1 MTGFYTRW
9 AMMVGGLLILGMMT
23 FQQYQHDLST
33 TSLATL
39 IKSTST
45 SEPVRIQGMVK
56 SGTLAG
62 ETKQGQA
69 TFELVDGPT
78 TLAVVYAGPPLENI
92 RELKTMVFIG
102 QLDADTKTFKAKDTA
117 LINNFG
123 FVTAAYLLTVL
134 SMCWALFAMSQ
145 RVMVLFKEIKDEKL
159 YEPEIEPLAK

>member
-9 AMMVGGLLILGMMT
+9 AIMVGGLLLLGMLT

-33 TSLATL
+33 TSLDTL
-39 IKSTST
+39 IKSPGT
-45 SEPVRIQGMVK
+45 SETVRIQGMVK
-56 SGTLAG
+56 SGTLTG
-62 ETKQGQA
+62 ETKQGHA
-69 TFELVDGPT
+69 TFELIDGSI
-78 TLAVVYAGPPLENI
+78 TLPVVYAGPPLENI

-102 QLDADTKTFKAKDTA
+102 KFDAGTKTFKAKDTA

-134 SMCWALFAMSQ
+134 SICWALFAMSQ

-159 YEPEIEPLAK
+159 YEPEIDPLAK

>member
-1 MTGFYTRW
+1 MTAFYTRW
-9 AMMVGGLLILGMMT
+9 AIIVGGLLLLAMMT

-33 TSLATL
+33 TSLVNL
-39 IKSTST
+39 ITSPGT

-56 SGTLAG
+56 SGTLSG
-62 ETKQGQA
+62 ETDQGQA

-78 TLAVVYAGPPLENI
+78 TVVVIYDGPPLENI

-102 QLDADTKTFKAKDTA
+102 QFDTDTKTFKAKDTA

-159 YEPEIEPLAK
+159 YEPEIDPLAK

>member
-1 MTGFYTRW
+1 M
-9 AMMVGGLLILGMMT
+9 LGMMT

-33 TSLATL
+33 TSLAAL
-39 IKSTST
+39 LNSPST

-56 SGTLAG
+56 SGTLSG
-62 ETKQGQA
+62 ETDQGQA

-78 TLAVVYAGPPLENI
+78 TVAVIYAGPPLENI

-102 QLDADTKTFKAKDTA
+102 QLDADSKTFKAKDTA

-134 SMCWALFAMSQ
+134 SICWALFAMSQ

-159 YEPEIEPLAK
+159 YEPEIDPLGK